1 MGLDESFLRVWA
13 EENLVSEKSG
23 SRRAVS
29 EKSGSSRAVSEA
41 SECGRISCEK
51 KYSNCGLWSQT
62 TGTATSGP

>member
-29 EKSGSSRAVSEA
+29 ERVEVDVLCLKEW
-41 SECGRISCEK
+41 K
-51 KYSNCGLWSQT
+51 
-62 TGTATSGP
+62 